1 MTDMRTMDV
10 LPRRLRSTRG
20 WLAGSVVAT
29 GAVALLAVA
38 GVFSTSLDYS
48 GYLGVVGIS
57 VALGSAEVA
66 YLAWRNWTHGERGLA
81 RAVTAAASLG
91 SALIAI
97 AALGVSSTQGFVAL
111 ASGVGLLGMA
121 TAVGLFGVYR
131 STGKSSAVT
140 LTAMI
145 IMVGLA
151 YFASLLWAAVP

>member
-1 MTDMRTMDV
+1 MMEV
-10 LPRRLRSTRG
+10 LPRKFRSTRG
-20 WLAGSVVAT
+20 WLATAVAAT
-29 GAVALLAVA
+29 GAVSWLAVA
-38 GVFSTSLDYS
+38 WAFNTSLDYS

-57 VALGSAEVA
+57 VTLGSAEVA
-66 YLAWRNWTHGERGLA
+66 YLAWGNWTHGERGLA
-81 RAVTAAASLG
+81 VAVTAAASLG
-91 SALIAI
+91 SLLVLV
-97 AALGVSSTQGFVAL
+97 AALGELSTQGFVAL

-151 YFASLLWAAVP
+151 YAASELWAAVP